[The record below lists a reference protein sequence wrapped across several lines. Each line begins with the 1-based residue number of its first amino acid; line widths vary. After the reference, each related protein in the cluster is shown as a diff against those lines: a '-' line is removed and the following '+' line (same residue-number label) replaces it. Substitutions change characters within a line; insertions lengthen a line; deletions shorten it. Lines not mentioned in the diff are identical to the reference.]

1 MVALSEPVSLTVK
14 MMTEG
19 QAGEGGYSAGKCKDL
34 SSNPRIYVSFIEN
47 TSWQMLVTPAPV
59 VAEPNQSGEKA

>member
-14 MMTEG
+14 IMTEG

-34 SSNPRIYVSFIEN
+34 SSNPRIHVSFLKRH
-47 TSWQMLVTPAPV
+47 S
-59 VAEPNQSGEKA
+59 SK